1 MQEYDIVIVGG
12 GPAGL
17 SAAYSAASNGSSVL
31 LIEKDDGIGVNVRTS
46 GVSWIDEMKKF
57 GIDEEYF
64 NPIKRYRFYSPS
76 NEVVIEDNEYRA
88 CVLDVRKTWQYLAK
102 LAVDKGANIMVK
114 TRAVKVLRDDNK
126 IVGIIAK
133 HMNKEIKVKSK
144 LVIDAS
150 GFSSVI
156 AKELGF
162 NAWKRYG
169 VGVEYECYADNIEED
184 EWVLMVGS
192 KYTPA
197 GYAWI
202 FPINKHKV
210 RIGVGISKPESN
222 ADPLELLDNIIN
234 KRLKPLDKMN
244 NIQPI
249 EMHYGFIPNEGAR
262 NNTVMDGL
270 LLVGDSAG
278 QANPLVLE
286 GIRYAIEFG
295 RLAGK
300 IASESLEYN
309 AGKDYLIKYEEEWKK
324 RIKKQID
331 AALRVQRRWLEL
343 DDHGWDE
350 ELEIIRDM
358 NIDELLDFIR
368 ADFNA
373 KKMLKLAVNHPKL
386 IARQLFRMVIK

>member
-169 VGVEYECYADNIEED
+169 VAEVSIIEGSFNQDQPDNFVPKRLE
-184 EWVLMVGS
+184 VQLGL
-192 KYTPA
+192 
-197 GYAWI
+197 
-202 FPINKHKV
+202 NNKV
-210 RIGVGISKPESN
+210 RW
-222 ADPLELLDNIIN
+222 IN
-234 KRLKPLDKMN
+234 
-244 NIQPI
+244 
-249 EMHYGFIPNEGAR
+249 E
-262 NNTVMDGL
+262 
-270 LLVGDSAG
+270 DSAPHTVTTDDG
-278 QANPLVLE
+278 YTDPWSGLFDSREHTETPLIMPGE
-286 GIRYAIEFG
+286 TFEFLFTEPG
-295 RLAGK
+295 
-300 IASESLEYN
+300 EYHYHCEPHPWMT
-309 AGKDYLIKYEEEWKK
+309 GTVI
-324 RIKKQID
+324 
-331 AALRVQRRWLEL
+331 V
-343 DDHGWDE
+343 E
-350 ELEIIRDM
+350 ELK
-358 NIDELLDFIR
+358 F
-368 ADFNA
+368 
-373 KKMLKLAVNHPKL
+373 
-386 IARQLFRMVIK
+386 

>member
-46 GVSWIDEMKKF
+46 GVSWINEMKRF
-57 GIDEEYF
+57 GIDEKYF

-76 NEVVIEDNEYRA
+76 NEIVIEDNTYRA

-102 LAVDKGANIMVK
+102 LAIEKGANIMVK
-114 TRAVKVLRDDNK
+114 TRAIKVLRNYNK
-126 IVGIIAK
+126 IVGVVAK
-133 HMNKEIKVKSK
+133 HLNKEIKIKSK
-144 LVIDAS
+144 LIIDAS

-162 NAWKRYG
+162 NTWKRYG
-169 VGVEYECYADNIEED
+169 VGVEYECYVDNVEEN
-184 EWVLMVGS
+184 EWILMVGS

-202 FPINKHKV
+202 FPINKNRV
-210 RIGVGISKPESN
+210 RIGVGVSRPESN
-222 ADPLELLDNIIN
+222 ADPLALLNNMIN
-234 KRLKPLDKMN
+234 KRLKPLDKMSV
-244 NIQPI
+244 IQPV
-249 EMHYGFIPNEGAR
+249 EMHYGFIPNEGVR
-262 NNTVMDGL
+262 SNTVMDGL

-295 RLAGK
+295 RLAGN

-309 AGKDYLIKYEEEWKK
+309 ASKDYLIKYEEEWKK
-324 RIKKQID
+324 RVKKQID

-350 ELEIIRDM
+350 ELDIIRDM
-358 NIDELLDFIR
+358 SIDELLDFIR

>member
-1 MQEYDIVIVGG
+1 
-12 GPAGL
+12 
-17 SAAYSAASNGSSVL
+17 
-31 LIEKDDGIGVNVRTS
+31 
-46 GVSWIDEMKKF
+46 
-57 GIDEEYF
+57 
-64 NPIKRYRFYSPS
+64 
-76 NEVVIEDNEYRA
+76 
-88 CVLDVRKTWQYLAK
+88 
-102 LAVDKGANIMVK
+102 
-114 TRAVKVLRDDNK
+114 
-126 IVGIIAK
+126 
-133 HMNKEIKVKSK
+133 
-144 LVIDAS
+144 
-150 GFSSVI
+150 
-156 AKELGF
+156 
-162 NAWKRYG
+162 
-169 VGVEYECYADNIEED
+169 
-184 EWVLMVGS
+184 MVGS

-295 RLAGK
+295 RLAGN

-309 AGKDYLIKYEEEWKK
+309 ASKDYLIKYEEEWKK

-343 DDHGWDE
+343 DDRGWDE

-358 NIDELLDFIR
+358 SIDELLDFIR